1 MTTDSDPPEEPP
13 AGGDGDAG
21 DAESVDHAD
30 GTDDDRSADG
40 DDGNAAAGTDATADP
55 DADAT
60 ADPDPDPEPDAET
73 EDGGVAETG
82 TDDAASLDVDR
93 RTPPESDESGG
104 EERDPDD
111 GDAGTGTD
119 DREGDAE
126 TDAGESDL
134 DGAHGDAED
143 ERWNRYRGPEADDTD
158 ADLDDDAAS
167 DGERV
172 DAPVGN
178 GAPDGGDE
186 ADDGAGADI
195 ERAAAPEADARPV
208 PEPVAGDRDGDGGGA
223 SSGDAVAD
231 GDGAVTAAQK
241 GMEAVSEGVGALG
254 GGVAEGPEEDQEMPL
269 AEHIEEMMRRLGVVF
284 AIAGV
289 VVVAVLLIGTVSPT
303 VPSAAEIIEFL
314 WDAHVGFEQNQ
325 PRVYGPLEF
334 LLTKL
339 KVASLAGLL
348 VGLPVFV
355 YETYRFMRPGLYPHE
370 RRYYL
375 AAVPT
380 SLVLGLIG
388 VAFAHFIVLPT
399 IFNYFI
405 SYTEESAVLAFSLR
419 ETFNLI
425 LLLMG
430 YMAIVFQI
438 PLFIQLAIMMGLV
451 TREWLEDR
459 RLLFWSAF
467 VGLAFIV
474 SPDPTGMSPIIVGAT
489 MIVLFEGTLALLR
502 WTGN

>member
-1 MTTDSDPPEEPP
+1 MTADSDPPAGPADGEGDADGAESDDPADRPP
-13 AGGDGDAG
+13 KVDGDAETG
-21 DAESVDHAD
+21 
-30 GTDDDRSADG
+30 DDDA
-40 DDGNAAAGTDATADP
+40 
-55 DADAT
+55 
-60 ADPDPDPEPDAET
+60 
-73 EDGGVAETG
+73 
-82 TDDAASLDVDR
+82 AASLDVDR
-93 RTPPESDESGG
+93 RTSVGDDSDGDDEGDDREAETG
-104 EERDPDD
+104 DGDPDGD
-111 GDAGTGTD
+111 GDDDTVDADGEAGSISDADDDADRIGDANDDADSISDADDADADGGGNDDRDAGTD
-119 DREGDAE
+119 
-126 TDAGESDL
+126 
-134 DGAHGDAED
+134 
-143 ERWNRYRGPEADDTD
+143 
-158 ADLDDDAAS
+158 
-167 DGERV
+167 
-172 DAPVGN
+172 GN
-178 GAPDGGDE
+178 GAGGDGV
-186 ADDGAGADI
+186 GANGGQATPPGGDTQ
-195 ERAAAPEADARPV
+195 PV
-208 PEPVAGDRDGDGGGA
+208 PEPVAGDRDGGGDGA
-223 SSGDAVAD
+223 SSGDAAAD
-231 GDGAVTAAQK
+231 GNGAVTAAQK
-241 GMEAVSEGVGALG
+241 GMEAVNQGVGALG

-284 AIAGV
+284 AVAGV

-314 WDAHVGFEQNQ
+314 WNAHVGFEQNQ

-355 YETYRFMRPGLYPHE
+355 YETYRFMRPGLYPNE

-451 TREWLEDR
+451 TREWMEDR

-474 SPDPTGMSPIIVGAT
+474 SPDPTGMAPIIVGAT

>member
-1 MTTDSDPPEEPP
+1 MTADSDPPEEPP
-13 AGGDGDAG
+13 AEADGDRDAETAESAESAEPSESGDRPTDEEVGIDRRSPFEDADDGDRPDSDSGESDGLDTHGGDGDSDDGDSINDSDGGPESAG
-21 DAESVDHAD
+21 
-30 GTDDDRSADG
+30 DG
-40 DDGNAAAGTDATADP
+40 DDAERGPLEPTPIDGDTSSAGEAQP
-55 DADAT
+55 S
-60 ADPDPDPEPDAET
+60 PES
-73 EDGGVAETG
+73 VAGERSSETG
-82 TDDAASLDVDR
+82 QPAA
-93 RTPPESDESGG
+93 
-104 EERDPDD
+104 
-111 GDAGTGTD
+111 
-119 DREGDAE
+119 
-126 TDAGESDL
+126 
-134 DGAHGDAED
+134 
-143 ERWNRYRGPEADDTD
+143 N
-158 ADLDDDAAS
+158 
-167 DGERV
+167 
-172 DAPVGN
+172 
-178 GAPDGGDE
+178 
-186 ADDGAGADI
+186 
-195 ERAAAPEADARPV
+195 
-208 PEPVAGDRDGDGGGA
+208 GGGA
-223 SSGDAVAD
+223 MS
-231 GDGAVTAAQK
+231 AAEK
-241 GMEAVSEGVGALG
+241 GMEAVNKGVGALG
-254 GGVAEGPEEDQEMPL
+254 GGEDGGPDSDQEMPL
-269 AEHIEEMMRRLGVVF
+269 AEHIEEMMRRLGIVF
-284 AIAGV
+284 GIAGV

-303 VPSAAEIIEFL
+303 VPSAEQIIEFL
-314 WDAHVGFEQNQ
+314 WDSHVGFEQNQ

-380 SLVLGLIG
+380 SLILGIIG
-388 VAFAHFIVLPT
+388 VAFAHFIVLPV
-399 IFNYFI
+399 IFDYFI

-451 TREWLEDR
+451 TREWMEDR

-474 SPDPTGMSPIIVGAT
+474 SPDPTGMAPIIVGAT
-489 MIVLFEGTLALLR
+489 MIALFEGTLALLR

>member
-1 MTTDSDPPEEPP
+1 MTADSDPPEDSPADDDGDD
-13 AGGDGDAG
+13 AGGPESTDPPEDATDGGSDPDASAEPSTATADGDSDEPRDADDEESEIDRRSPFEDRGSDG
-21 DAESVDHAD
+21 D
-30 GTDDDRSADG
+30 GDG
-40 DDGNAAAGTDATADP
+40 DDGDGDGDGDDGDGDGDDGDDGDGDGDGDDGDDGDGDGDGDDDAGSDNYDGV
-55 DADAT
+55 
-60 ADPDPDPEPDAET
+60 EGI
-73 EDGGVAETG
+73 DGGFM
-82 TDDAASLDVDR
+82 
-93 RTPPESDESGG
+93 PENHNAGGGDSDGD
-104 EERDPDD
+104 RDPD
-111 GDAGTGTD
+111 
-119 DREGDAE
+119 
-126 TDAGESDL
+126 S
-134 DGAHGDAED
+134 
-143 ERWNRYRGPEADDTD
+143 
-158 ADLDDDAAS
+158 
-167 DGERV
+167 
-172 DAPVGN
+172 
-178 GAPDGGDE
+178 
-186 ADDGAGADI
+186 
-195 ERAAAPEADARPV
+195 
-208 PEPVAGDRDGDGGGA
+208 
-223 SSGDAVAD
+223 D
-231 GDGAVTAAQK
+231 GDGAPDAEAVVREPEMEPEQPVPTPSVDEERGRDEPDGVGAGGDAPAAPDEDLTAAEK
-241 GMEAVSEGVGALG
+241 GMAAVNKGVDALG
-254 GGVAEGPEEDQEMPL
+254 GGEDGPSADQEMPL
-269 AEHIEEMMRRLGVVF
+269 TEHIEEMMRRLGVVF

-289 VVVAVLLIGTVSPT
+289 VVVAVLLVGTVSPT
-303 VPSAAEIIEFL
+303 IPSAEEIIAFL
-314 WDAHVGFEQNQ
+314 WDTHVGFEQNA

-355 YETYRFMRPGLYPHE
+355 YQTYRFMRPGLYPHE

-380 SLVLGLIG
+380 SLVLGLVG
-388 VAFAHFIVLPT
+388 VAFAHFIVLPA

-405 SYTEESAVLAFSLR
+405 SYTEDSAVLAFSLR

-438 PLFIQLAIMMGLV
+438 PLFIQLAIMMGIV
-451 TREWLEDR
+451 TREWMEDR

>member
-13 AGGDGDAG
+13 AGGDDDTDGSESTTPTGDTEERTDDTDEWDLDPEDSDSDPAGDTNDDADIDGEEG
-21 DAESVDHAD
+21 DAEVSTPSDEDIDRRSPYEGYHPDDELGKD
-30 GTDDDRSADG
+30 GTDD
-40 DDGNAAAGTDATADP
+40 GTDVDAADDEIDDEP
-55 DADAT
+55 PEP
-60 ADPDPDPEPDAET
+60 PDPDVPQPTGIDGEQVTVPADPQPVPD
-73 EDGGVAETG
+73 GVAGEQ
-82 TDDAASLDVDR
+82 TDRKVD
-93 RTPPESDESGG
+93 PESNGQ
-104 EERDPDD
+104 
-111 GDAGTGTD
+111 GDAM
-119 DREGDAE
+119 
-126 TDAGESDL
+126 
-134 DGAHGDAED
+134 
-143 ERWNRYRGPEADDTD
+143 
-158 ADLDDDAAS
+158 
-167 DGERV
+167 
-172 DAPVGN
+172 
-178 GAPDGGDE
+178 
-186 ADDGAGADI
+186 
-195 ERAAAPEADARPV
+195 
-208 PEPVAGDRDGDGGGA
+208 
-223 SSGDAVAD
+223 
-231 GDGAVTAAQK
+231 TAAQK
-241 GMEAVSEGVGALG
+241 GMNAVNEGMGALG
-254 GGVAEGPEEDQEMPL
+254 GDGPDSDQEMPL
-269 AEHIEEMMRRLGVVF
+269 TAHIEEMMRRLGVVF
-284 AIAGV
+284 GVAGV
-289 VVVAVLLIGTVSPT
+289 VVVAVLLIGTVSPV
-303 VPSAAEIIEFL
+303 VPSAEEIIEFL
-314 WDAHVGFEQNQ
+314 WDAHVGFEQNR

-355 YETYRFMRPGLYPHE
+355 YETYRFMRPGLYPNE

-380 SLVLGLIG
+380 SLILGLIG

-451 TREWLEDR
+451 TRQWMEDR

-474 SPDPTGMSPIIVGAT
+474 SPDPTGMAPIIVGAT